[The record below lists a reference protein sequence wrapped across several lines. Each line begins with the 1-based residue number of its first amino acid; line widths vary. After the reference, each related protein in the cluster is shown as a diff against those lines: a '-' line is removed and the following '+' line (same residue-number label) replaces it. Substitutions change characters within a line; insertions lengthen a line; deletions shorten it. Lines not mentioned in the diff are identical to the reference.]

1 MENCKHACG
10 QNSLACS
17 AELTVFLQPGD
28 WFFGDRSA
36 CARTTL
42 GSCVAFTFWHP
53 QHRVGGICHY
63 MLSHRAGTP
72 AASGLDGRYADE
84 AFELLRQAA
93 RDHGTRLQDYE
104 TKLFGGAEMFH
115 APGRAVS
122 SVAQSNVATARVLV
136 KQHGLRLV
144 GESLGGTSYRQVVFS
159 IPFGDVWVKCGPSG
173 MSPRREAVI
182 AGGDC

>member
-1 MENCKHACG
+1 MKNCKYACG
-10 QNSLACS
+10 HNSLACS
-17 AELTVFLQPGD
+17 AELTVLLQPGD

-53 QHRVGGICHY
+53 QHRLGGICHY
-63 MLSHRAGTP
+63 MLPHRAGTP

-93 RDHGTRLQDYE
+93 RNYDTRLRDYE
-104 TKLFGGAEMFH
+104 TKLFGGAEMFQ

-122 SVAQSNVATARVLV
+122 SVALRNVATARGLV

-144 GESLGGTSYRQVVFS
+144 SESLGGTSYRQVVFS
-159 IPFGDVWVKCGPSG
+159 IASGDVWVKCGPSA
-173 MSPRREAVI
+173 MSARREHVR